1 MLLTIHL
8 IIIALFLL
16 LGILFRKG
24 KGTFL
29 IAGYNTA
36 SRQTREKIDEKKLC
50 RYMSRLMFALA
61 ACWLIIAFCEIS
73 GETVFLWLGLAAFLL
88 VAIIGVIYINT
99 GGRILKQ
106 GGNKE

>member
-8 IIIALFLL
+8 FITALFVI
-16 LGILFRKG
+16 LGLVFRKG

-36 SRQTREKIDEKKLC
+36 SKAAKERIDEKKLC

-61 ACWLIIAFCEIS
+61 GCWLIITACEAFGKIWL
-73 GETVFLWLGLAAFLL
+73 LWLGLALFL
-88 VAIIGVIYINT
+88 ITTIFGVIYINT
-99 GGRILKQ
+99 GGRIRK
-106 GGNKE
+106 